1 MSAAEASAAPRIVT
15 KAPPWH
21 TSVAID
27 LLCSSLA
34 AGLFAVAAIIYLL
47 GDDTDRAVSRVGF
60 ALAFPVMIVDLVCLV
75 IDLGDPLR
83 FMNMTR
89 VFKPGSPMS
98 VGVWSIVVFSFI
110 SFVCFAISILPLG
123 GRALSFLALG
133 GLPFALVVGNYKG
146 VLFSTTAQPGWSSMR
161 WLGALLSISAGAM
174 GVAVLLAIAALADA
188 DHTAAFLREALVWIL
203 VLYAIVF
210 VALEREGD
218 RWTRG
223 ARRAF
228 PAGMWLTLLVGIIV
242 PLAIA
247 LLAPGPDTDCTAALC
262 VIGGSVAF
270 RHVLIKIPHRLGA
283 N

>member
-1 MSAAEASAAPRIVT
+1 MSEAESSIPRVVT

-34 AGLFAVAAIIYLL
+34 AGIFAAAAIIYLL
-47 GDDTDRAVSRVGF
+47 GDDTDRAVARAGF
-60 ALAFPVMIVDLVCLV
+60 ALAFPVMIVDLVSLV

-83 FMNMTR
+83 FMNMMR

-98 VGVWSIVVFSFI
+98 VGVWGIVVFSFV
-110 SFVCFAISILPLG
+110 SFLCFAISILPIG
-123 GRALSFLALG
+123 GHTLSFLALF
-133 GLPFALVVGNYKG
+133 GLPFALVVANYKG

-161 WLGALLSISAGAM
+161 WLGALISISAGTM
-174 GVAVLLAIAALADA
+174 GAAVLLAIAALAEA
-188 DHTAAFLREALVWIL
+188 DHTAAFLRTALVWIL
-203 VLYAIVF
+203 VVYAIVF

-247 LLAPGPDTDCTAALC
+247 LLAPGPDTDCIAALC
-262 VIGGSVAF
+262 VIAGSAAF
-270 RHVLIKIPHRLGA
+270 RDVLVKIPHRLGA

>member
-1 MSAAEASAAPRIVT
+1 MSEAEPPALSRVVT

-21 TSVAID
+21 TSVVID

-47 GDDTDRAVSRVGF
+47 GDDTDRAVARVGF
-60 ALAFPVMIVDLVCLV
+60 ALAFPVMLADLVCLV
-75 IDLGDPLR
+75 VDLGDPLR
-83 FMNMTR
+83 FLNMTR

-98 VGVWSIVVFSFI
+98 LGVWGIVVFSFI
-110 SFVCFAISILPLG
+110 SCICFVISILPIG
-123 GRALSFLALG
+123 GRTLSFLALF
-133 GLPFALVVGNYKG
+133 GLPFAVVVANYKG

-188 DHTAAFLREALVWIL
+188 DHTAAFLRRALAGIL

-210 VALEREGD
+210 VVLEREGD

-223 ARRAF
+223 VRRAF
-228 PAGMWLTLLVGIIV
+228 MAGVLLTLLIGIIV
-242 PLAIA
+242 PLAIT
-247 LLAPGPDTDCTAALC
+247 LLAPGPDTDCLVALC
-262 VIGGSVAF
+262 VIAGSAAF
-270 RHVLIKIPHRLGA
+270 RDVLVKIPHRLGA

>member
-1 MSAAEASAAPRIVT
+1 MSEAESSDTARVVT

-34 AGLFAVAAIIYLL
+34 AGLFAVAAIIYVL
-47 GDDTDRAVSRVGF
+47 GNETDRAVARVGF
-60 ALAFPVMIVDLVCLV
+60 FLAFPVMLVDLVCLV

-98 VGVWSIVVFSFI
+98 IGVWSIVVFSFV
-110 SFVCFAISILPLG
+110 SFLCCAISILLIG
-123 GRALSFLALG
+123 ETALFVLSLI
-133 GLPFALVVGNYKG
+133 GLPFALAVANYKG
-146 VLFSTTAQPGWSSMR
+146 VLLSTTAQPGWSSMR

-174 GVAVLLAIAALADA
+174 GVAILLAIAALVRAN
-188 DHTAAFLREALVWIL
+188 HTAAFLREAMIWIL
-203 VLYAIVF
+203 AAYAIVY

-218 RWTRG
+218 QWTRG

-247 LLAPGPDTDCTAALC
+247 ILAPAPATDVIAALC
-262 VIGGSVAF
+262 VIAGSAAF
-270 RHVLIKIPHRLGA
+270 RDVLVKIPHRLGA

>member
-1 MSAAEASAAPRIVT
+1 MPEADSSATARVVT

-34 AGLFAVAAIIYLL
+34 SGLFAVAAIIYLL
-47 GDDTDRAVSRVGF
+47 GDDADRAVARVGF
-60 ALAFPVMIVDLVCLV
+60 VLAFPVTLVDLVCLV

-98 VGVWSIVVFSFI
+98 IGVWAIVVFSFV
-110 SFVCFAISILPLG
+110 SFICFVISILPLPG
-123 GRALSFLALG
+123 TVLFIFAAV

-174 GVAVLLAIAALADA
+174 GVATLLAIAALAPA
-188 DHTAAFLREALVWIL
+188 DRTSAFLREALVWIL

-210 VALEREGD
+210 VVLEREGD
-218 RWTRG
+218 QWTRG

-247 LLAPGPDTDCTAALC
+247 LLAAEPGTDCVAALC
-262 VIGGSVAF
+262 VIAGSVAF
-270 RHVLIKIPHRLGA
+270 RDVLVKIPHRLGA

>member
-1 MSAAEASAAPRIVT
+1 MSEAEASAARVVT

-34 AGLFAVAAIIYLL
+34 AGLFAVAAIVYVL
-47 GDDTDRAVSRVGF
+47 GDETDRAVARVGF
-60 ALAFPVMIVDLVCLV
+60 FFAFPVMLVDLACLV

-98 VGVWSIVVFSFI
+98 LGVWAIVVFSFI
-110 SFVCFAISILPLG
+110 SFLCCVLSILLIG
-123 GRALSFLALG
+123 EDALFILAIV
-133 GLPFALVVGNYKG
+133 GLPFALAVANYKG
-146 VLFSTTAQPGWSSMR
+146 VLLSTTAQPGWCSMR
-161 WLGALLSISAGAM
+161 FLGALLSISAGAM
-174 GVAVLLAIAALADA
+174 GVAVLLAVAALIRADE
-188 DHTAAFLREALVWIL
+188 TAGFLREAMIWIL
-203 VLYAIVF
+203 AVYGIVY

-223 ARRAF
+223 ARRTF
-228 PAGMWLTLLVGIIV
+228 PAGMSLTLLVGIIV

-247 LLAPGPDTDCTAALC
+247 ILAPGPDTDWVAALC
-262 VIGGSVAF
+262 VFAGSIAF
-270 RHVLIKIPHRLGA
+270 RNVLVKIPHRLGA